1 MSSLSLK
8 IVVIRGDTI
17 QVAAIIKDFDESP
30 LEPDSHSIQLYTPAG
45 VAQGAAET
53 TPTGSGGSYTQ
64 NFLIPAD
71 GAAGEWQISWKATV
85 TGAGSSTERIRFRV
99 IE

>member
-17 QVAAIIKDFDESP
+17 RISNTIKDFDGTA
-30 LEPDSHSIQLYTPAG
+30 LDPDTHSIQLYKADGT
-45 VAQGAAET
+45 VQGAAET
-53 TPTGSGGSYTQ
+53 SPTGSGGSYTQ
-64 NFLIPAD
+64 DFLIPAD
-71 GAAGEWQISWKATV
+71 GVAGEWQISWKATV